1 MNLQNL
7 PKPPKEL
14 IDALKTLKQHFV
26 QAGWYSAA
34 INLLH
39 LTPILFMM
47 QVYDRV
53 LASRSEPT
61 LWGLVLILVVL
72 LGAMGAFEWVRS
84 SLLIYAS
91 NKIEGSLRERVFN
104 SAFQLALVSP
114 QSKYHLQAMSDLTGL
129 RQFMTGNGVFAMYD
143 LPWFVLFLIVMWLI
157 HPAFFYFSIL
167 AVLVMGSLAFITEKV
182 TNQRLKDANAEM
194 SKGMNHMVNS
204 LRNAEVIAALGM
216 TSSVRNR
223 QMGLSDEVLRLQ
235 TEASQKA
242 ALMSSTSRAIR
253 MLLQSLILGMGAWLT
268 LRGETTGGRMIA
280 ASMLLSRTL
289 APIDLL
295 ISIWKNIS
303 VARDQ
308 YERLCK
314 LLEDIP
320 PEADRMRLPA
330 PLGQLSFEQAFI
342 TPPGAKAPVL
352 RGITFKL
359 DAGDALGVIGPSA
372 SGKSTLARAVLG
384 LWPAVSGKVR
394 LDGADI
400 MGWRRSHLGPYLG
413 YLPQDI
419 ELFDGTI
426 AENICRFSDPDPE
439 KIVEAAKL
447 AGVHEMILR
456 QPDGYDTII
465 AGSGGVLSGGQRQRI
480 GLARAIYGNP
490 KLLVLDEPNSNLDD
504 QGERELVAALQ
515 RIKALGCT
523 VIIISHRTMV
533 LSAVDK
539 VLVLKEGT
547 VAGFGPRDQ
556 VLSQL
561 RQPAAAALA

>member
-14 IDALKTLKQHFV
+14 IDALKVLKQHFV

-39 LTPILFMM
+39 LVPILFMM

-53 LASRSEPT
+53 LASQSEPT

-72 LGAMGAFEWVRS
+72 MGAMGAFEWVRA

-91 NKIEGSLRERVFN
+91 NKIEGSMRERVFN
-104 SAFQLALVSP
+104 SAFQLALASP

-143 LPWFVLFLIVMWLI
+143 LPWFVPFLIVMWLI

-167 AVLVMGSLAFITEKV
+167 AVIIMSSLAYITEKV

-194 SKGMNHMVNS
+194 NRGMSHMVNS
-204 LRNAEVIAALGM
+204 LRNAEVISALGM

-223 QMGLSDEVLRLQ
+223 QMGLGDEVLRLQ

-242 ALMSSTSRAIR
+242 ALMSSSSRAVR
-253 MLLQSLILGMGAWLT
+253 MLLQSLILALGAWLT

-303 VARDQ
+303 IARDQ

-314 LLEDIP
+314 LLEEMP
-320 PEADRMRLPA
+320 PEADRMRLPP
-330 PLGQLSFEQAFI
+330 PLGQLSFEQAYV

-359 DAGDALGVIGPSA
+359 DAGDTLGVIGPSA
-372 SGKSTLARAVLG
+372 SGKSTLARAILG
-384 LWPAVSGKVR
+384 LWPTVSGKVR

-400 MGWRRSHLGPYLG
+400 MGWKRSDLGPYLG

-426 AENICRFSDPDPE
+426 AENICRFSDPNPE

-447 AGVHEMILR
+447 SGVHEMILR
-456 QPDGYDTII
+456 QPDGYDTVI

-504 QGERELVAALQ
+504 QGERELVSALQ

-523 VIIISHRTMV
+523 IIIISHRTMV

-547 VAGFGPRDQ
+547 IAGFGPRDQ
-556 VLSQL
+556 VLNQL